1 MSSGSSYCSAT
12 MLPAASLATPQKR
25 LAHSHL
31 QVHLLDR
38 AWFVDCVGHPA
49 HRMLVLCMI
58 DVCSQCCKNP
68 IRTRIVIADH
78 YSCSLHSKIADD
90 ELQTARRNARF
101 RERWLALHSWPDS
114 KLMAALDSYDL
125 PATSC
130 PQGQQLALPQRVSG
144 CREGPPLSVQAICC

>member
-1 MSSGSSYCSAT
+1 MILSSGSSYCSAT

-90 ELQTARRNARF
+90 ELQTARRNA
-101 RERWLALHSWPDS
+101 
-114 KLMAALDSYDL
+114 
-125 PATSC
+125 SC
-130 PQGQQLALPQRVSG
+130 PRKVACLAQLARFQTDGSFGLVRSACNKLPTRSAAGIAPEGFWLQRQ
-144 CREGPPLSVQAICC
+144 R